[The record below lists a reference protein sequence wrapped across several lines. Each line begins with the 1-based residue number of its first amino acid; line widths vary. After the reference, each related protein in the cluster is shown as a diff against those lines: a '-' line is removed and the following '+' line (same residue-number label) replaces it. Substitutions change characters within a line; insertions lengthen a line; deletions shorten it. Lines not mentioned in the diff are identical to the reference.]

1 MVTKQ
6 SVVRMILCDVGEAS
20 VHESA
25 VSEEPEEGAV
35 SGSLT
40 PVSWCPGLMLPHNTC
55 LLPHDGTKQPTISQ
69 VKLANNQQHFLTSF
83 LYRHSVIESR
93 VFKGCKKLIKSWR

>member
-69 VKLANNQQHFLTSF
+69 VNQTSKQSGTFPHFISISSLS
-83 LYRHSVIESR
+83 H
-93 VFKGCKKLIKSWR
+93 